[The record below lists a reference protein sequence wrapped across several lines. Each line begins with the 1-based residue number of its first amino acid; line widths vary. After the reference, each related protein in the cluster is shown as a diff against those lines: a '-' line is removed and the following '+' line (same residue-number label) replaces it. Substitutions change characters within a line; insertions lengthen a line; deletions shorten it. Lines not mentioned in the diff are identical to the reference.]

1 MAAVTFEDARMT
13 GRSHEGG
20 HEGVGGETASPISS
34 PGAILFSAE
43 LYAVGDD
50 LVVVEADGF
59 GRATTSVVVGNY
71 PTDYFTKSEKV
82 FGSEGEAL
90 AAAEEIVEGRRSP
103 ALALAGA

>member
-1 MAAVTFEDARMT
+1 MPVTDKLALLERLHRQAESIREEL
-13 GRSHEGG
+13 G
-20 HEGVGGETASPISS
+20 ISS
-34 PGAILFSAE
+34 RGEILFSAE
-43 LYAVGDD
+43 LHAVGDD

-71 PTDYFTKSEKV
+71 PIDYLTKSEKV

-103 ALALAGA
+103 ALVLAGA

>member
-1 MAAVTFEDARMT
+1 MPVTDKLALLERLHRQAESIR
-13 GRSHEGG
+13 E
-20 HEGVGGETASPISS
+20 ELKISS

-50 LVVVEADGF
+50 LVVVEADGL
-59 GRATTSVVVGNY
+59 GRATTRVVVGNY
-71 PTDYFTKSEKV
+71 PIDYFTKSEKV

-103 ALALAGA
+103 ALVLAGA